1 VKINQK
7 RILIVDDEM
16 DSFGPVM
23 HHLALQMQMVG
34 CEVIHTN
41 VEVDVVELCKKD
53 RPILIIL
60 DLIVPEIEG
69 WKILKRL
76 REEFETRHVPVMI
89 VTERSST
96 GFDVGA
102 DDYMTKPFSPR
113 ELVDRVS
120 RFLKREKVKSG
131 SSRREGLIFRQFAL
145 P

>member
-34 CEVIHTN
+34 CEVIYTN

-76 REEFETRHVPVMI
+76 RE
-89 VTERSST
+89 
-96 GFDVGA
+96 
-102 DDYMTKPFSPR
+102 
-113 ELVDRVS
+113 
-120 RFLKREKVKSG
+120 
-131 SSRREGLIFRQFAL
+131 
-145 P
+145 